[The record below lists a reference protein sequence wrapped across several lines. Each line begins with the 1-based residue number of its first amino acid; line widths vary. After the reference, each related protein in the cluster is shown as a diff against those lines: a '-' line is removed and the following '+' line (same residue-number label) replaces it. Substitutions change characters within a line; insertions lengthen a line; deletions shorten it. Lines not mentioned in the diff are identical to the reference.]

1 MFDYFNVVYWLIA
14 FASLIAWARFCTF
27 VAEDVKVHL
36 VDLPELPWQLSY
48 LGILLVMFIVFI
60 TMPSFWIAL
69 PLNLVIAGTGV
80 GIFWWKRVQILGPAG
95 HLFKGALASVSSA
108 SSRMEERRS
117 ARQSQLTYLRHND
130 SPMILPKPD
139 DPLAAGIATA
149 DQLVIQ
155 ALIRRAEQVD
165 LTPTESSYG
174 LSFLTDGFPYHQ
186 PPLARTEAESA
197 IQAFKVMG
205 GLNVEERRRPQVGR
219 FKSRD
224 SEGSVITWTVRTS
237 GSTAGEK
244 LSLHANEKGQWDL
257 RVEGLG
263 LTTDQLNELKKLTAD
278 TAGTVIVSSPKLS
291 GRTATL
297 YALVRQHDA
306 FTNSVQTLETNPQ
319 AEIEGVT
326 VNTFDTRNT
335 ELTFSKQLSSIFL
348 KDPNVMLVS
357 QVPDQ
362 PTADVIT
369 RFSADPG
376 TNGHRVYVGMTS
388 QDAFTTLDRWL
399 ALNTDKTEAINT
411 LRAIIA
417 QRLVRILCP
426 TCKIPYQPDE
436 ATLKR
441 LNLPIGRNFQSFKAN
456 TGPILDAKGHKIV
469 CPDCGGSG
477 FKGRTGIFEVMIV
490 NDEIRKA
497 IAAKA
502 NHSQLKALLRKQ
514 NFILLVEHGIRK
526 FASGVTA
533 INEVTRVLAP
543 PSAGG
548 GSKAGVPAP
557 K

>member
-1 MFDYFNVVYWLIA
+1 MFDYFNIVYWIIALASLIA
-14 FASLIAWARFCTF
+14 FAKFATF
-27 VAEDVKVHL
+27 VAEDVKKHL

-48 LGILLVMFIVFI
+48 IGVLLVMFIVFI

-69 PLNLVIAGTGV
+69 PVNAVIAGTAVGV
-80 GIFWWKRVQILGPAG
+80 FWWKRVQVLGPAG
-95 HLFKGALASVSSA
+95 HLFSGAIASVASA
-108 SSRMEERRS
+108 STRREERRS
-117 ARQSQLTYLRHND
+117 ARQVQLTYLRHND

-165 LTPTESSYG
+165 LTPTENSYN
-174 LSFLTDGFPYHQ
+174 LTFLTDGFPYHQ
-186 PPLARTEAESA
+186 PPLTRTEAEAA
-197 IQAFKVMG
+197 IQAFKVLG
-205 GLNVEERRRPQVGR
+205 GLNAEERRRPQTGH

-224 SEGSVITWTVRTS
+224 SEGAIVTWTVRTS

-257 RVEGLG
+257 RLDGLG
-263 LTTDQLNELKKLTAD
+263 LSTDQLNELKKLTSD
-278 TAGTVIVSSPKLS
+278 TTGTVIVSSPKLN

-297 YALVRQHDA
+297 YALIRQHDA
-306 FTNSVQTLETNPQ
+306 FTNSVQTLETMPQ

-326 VNTFDTRNT
+326 ANVFDTRNT
-335 ELTFSKQLSSIFL
+335 EVTYAKQLSSIFL
-348 KDPNVMLVS
+348 KDPNVVLVS
-357 QVPDQ
+357 QVPD
-362 PTADVIT
+362 PNTADVIT
-369 RFSADPG
+369 RFAGDPG
-376 TNGHRVYVGMTS
+376 TNGHRVYVGMAA
-388 QDAFTTLDRWL
+388 QDSFATLDRWL
-399 ALNTDKTEAINT
+399 ALNTDKQEAINT

-456 TGPILDAKGHKIV
+456 TGPIQDAKGNKIV

-490 NDEIRKA
+490 TDEIRKA

-502 NHSQLKALLRKQ
+502 NHNQLKALLRKQ

-533 INEVTRVLAP
+533 INEVTRVLADGSKP
-543 PSAGG
+543 QPSASG
-548 GSKAGVPAP
+548 AP
-557 K
+557 IKK

>member
-1 MFDYFNVVYWLIA
+1 
-14 FASLIAWARFCTF
+14 
-27 VAEDVKVHL
+27 
-36 VDLPELPWQLSY
+36 
-48 LGILLVMFIVFI
+48 
-60 TMPSFWIAL
+60 
-69 PLNLVIAGTGV
+69 
-80 GIFWWKRVQILGPAG
+80 
-95 HLFKGALASVSSA
+95 
-108 SSRMEERRS
+108 
-117 ARQSQLTYLRHND
+117 
-130 SPMILPKPD
+130 
-139 DPLAAGIATA
+139 LAAGIATA

-165 LTPTESSYG
+165 LTPTENSYG

-186 PPLARTEAESA
+186 PPLTRTEAEAA
-197 IQAFKVMG
+197 IQAFKVLG
-205 GLNVEERRRPQVGR
+205 GLNAEERRRPQTGH

-257 RVEGLG
+257 RLDGLG
-263 LTTDQLNELKKLTAD
+263 LSTDQLNELKKLTSD
-278 TAGTVIVSSPKLS
+278 TAGTVIVSSPKLN

-297 YALVRQHDA
+297 YALIRQHDA
-306 FTNSVQTLETNPQ
+306 FTNSVQTLETASQ

-335 ELTFSKQLSSIFL
+335 EVTYAKQLQSICL
-348 KDPNVMLVS
+348 KDPNVLLVS
-357 QVPDQ
+357 QVPD
-362 PTADVIT
+362 PNTADVIT
-369 RFSADPG
+369 RFAADPG
-376 TNGHRVYVGMTS
+376 TNGHRVYVGMAA
-388 QDAFTTLDRWL
+388 QDSFATLDRWL
-399 ALNTDKTEAINT
+399 ALNTDKPEAINS

-456 TGPILDAKGHKIV
+456 TGPITDAKGNKIV

-490 NDEIRKA
+490 NDELRKA

-502 NHSQLKALLRKQ
+502 NHNQLKALLRKQ

-526 FASGVTA
+526 FASGITA
-533 INEVTRVLAP
+533 INEVTRVLAD
-543 PSAGG
+543 
-548 GSKAGVPAP
+548 GSKPQPGASGAP
-557 K
+557 IKK